1 MLNFPA
7 VPRRDEF
14 IVIII
19 QYAEMFSKP
28 VFAHVKLLL
37 AGAILAPGKRNIS
50 SVLHI
55 LGLSQEKK
63 FHKYHRVLSLAKW
76 SALQAARILLSQLLS
91 CLLPEGPIVLGIA
104 VPRRDETLER
114 RWGSKITKIGPPK
127 RRHLQRWYA

>member
-1 MLNFPA
+1 MLNFP
-7 VPRRDEF
+7 DEF

-37 AGAILAPGKRNIS
+37 AGAILAPGKRTIS

-55 LGLSQEKK
+55 LGMSKEKN

-76 SALQAARILLSQLLS
+76 SALKAARILLSQLLS
-91 CLLPEGPIVLGIA
+91 CLLPEGPIVLGI
-104 VPRRDETLER
+104 DETLER

-127 RRHLQRWYA
+127 RGDL